1 MMEHPD
7 QTRSLLVRLAI
18 VSASMTLLIVLAGGT
33 PPGSRAVAIETE
45 ALGLD
50 EEQAFRAAAAAVAPA
65 VVRVEVAG
73 VSEVGLGGPAEAS
86 PASGPSTGLV
96 VGADGWVIAT
106 SFAVP
111 KDTSQAVVTLPVGS
125 RLVAR
130 VTGRDL
136 ARGLVLLKVDLPE
149 GTPALPVPAAVPR
162 DALSVGQWTLVLGK
176 AWSAL
181 EPSVGVGILSA
192 TSRAWGR
199 AVQTDASVSPANYG
213 GPLVDIEG
221 RVIGV
226 LAPLPAETAGMMAG
240 TELYDSGIGFAVP
253 LEDILRVLPRL
264 QAGETLSPG
273 IMGIGYASR
282 DPFTAVPVVAAC
294 RADSP
299 AGRAGLR
306 VGDRIVEAGGRAVSR
321 VAELKHAIAPLYAGD
336 PLDLVV
342 ERGQGNERLPVRVE
356 LIASLPPWRRPVL
369 GIVPGRVGGAS
380 PDEAQAGRPADG
392 AVPGVTVA
400 WTWPDGPAARAGIE
414 PGDRITSVRSQP
426 GAGDAE
432 PTTLDVTT
440 ATILGGVLAG
450 LDPGAVVEVGINRA
464 GETRSIAV
472 PLAAQPTAVPNGVAT
487 IEADPATTSVERLGA
502 AEIVRPAWAVLPAAT
517 AKAPLGVLVYCGQ
530 PAGAGGAAVKAARAA
545 EIDEAFKREAE
556 RWRAAATRYGVAVVL
571 PQSSDPQRWGRED
584 IATLARTL
592 DGLRL
597 RRAIDPSRVA
607 FAGSGAGGAFAWLAA
622 EALGPAVRGVAL
634 LDATLPRQATITP
647 TEPGRSRAVL
657 FGTLPGAAVNRV
669 DDDRR
674 KLEAAGYPVGLLPD
688 LVGDGLPTETLCS
701 WVEALGVL

>member
-1 MMEHPD
+1 MIRRRTVHRLGEGRAIGV
-7 QTRSLLVRLAI
+7 TWLVALLTMALASELRGADDI
-18 VSASMTLLIVLAGGT
+18 DGVGLQEE
-33 PPGSRAVAIETE
+33 AV
-45 ALGLD
+45 
-50 EEQAFRAAAAAVAPA
+50 FRAAAAAVAPA

-86 PASGPSTGLV
+86 PASGPSSGLV
-96 VGADGWVIAT
+96 VGAEGWVVAT
-106 SFAVP
+106 SFAIP
-111 KDTSQAVVTLPVGS
+111 KDTPQAVVTLPGGV
-125 RLVAR
+125 RHVAR

-136 ARGLVLLKVDLPE
+136 ARGLVLLKIDLPA
-149 GTPALPVPAAVPR
+149 GTPPLPVMEAVPR
-162 DALSVGQWTLVLGK
+162 ATLSVGQGTLVLGR
-176 AWSAL
+176 AWSAS

-192 TSRAWGR
+192 TNRAWGR

-213 GPLVDIEG
+213 GALVDLEG

-226 LAPLPAETAGMMAG
+226 LAPLPAEMAGMMAG

-273 IMGIGYASR
+273 IIGIGYASR
-282 DPFTAVPVVAAC
+282 DPFTAPPVVATC

-306 VGDRIVEAGGRAVSR
+306 VGDKIVEAGGQAVTR

-336 PLDLVV
+336 ALDLVV
-342 ERGQGNERLPVRVE
+342 ERGEARERVAVRVE
-356 LIASLPPWRRPVL
+356 LVATLPPWRRPVL
-369 GIVPGRVGGAS
+369 GLVPRRVG
-380 PDEAQAGRPADG
+380 PDAPGNPEPGKPAEDDG
-392 AVPGVTVA
+392 GKPGVTVG

-414 PGDRITSVRSQP
+414 PGDRIVSVRQQ
-426 GAGDAE
+426 AGGGGAE
-432 PTTLDVTT
+432 PAALDVSSP
-440 ATILGGVLAG
+440 ATLGGFLSG
-450 LDPGAVVEVGINRA
+450 LDAGTVVDVAFERG
-464 GETRSIAV
+464 GEAKSIPVA
-472 PLAAQPTAVPNGVAT
+472 LAAQPTAVPIGVPT
-487 IEADPATTSVERLGA
+487 TEVDPATTAVERLGA

-517 AKAPLGVLVYCGQ
+517 AQAPLGVLVYCGQ
-530 PAGAGGAAVKAARAA
+530 PAGGAGGKPSRAA
-545 EIDEAFKREAE
+545 EIDEASKREAE
-556 RWRAAATRYGVAVVL
+556 RWRGAATRYGVAVVL

-597 RRAIDPSRVA
+597 RRAIDPSRIA

-634 LDATLPRQATITP
+634 LDTTLPRQATISP
-647 TEPGRSRAVL
+647 TEPGRSRSVL
-657 FGTLPGAAVNRV
+657 FGSLPGAAVNRI

-674 KLEAAGYPVGLLPD
+674 RLEAAGYPVGLLPD

-701 WVEALGVL
+701 WVESLGVL

>member
-1 MMEHPD
+1 MQRRTGHPLGEG
-7 QTRSLLVRLAI
+7 RAIGVAWLIALL
-18 VSASMTLLIVLAGGT
+18 
-33 PPGSRAVAIETE
+33 AVALLSGAPAADDIDGVGLQEE
-45 ALGLD
+45 AV
-50 EEQAFRAAAAAVAPA
+50 FRSAAAAVAPA

-86 PASGPSTGLV
+86 PASGPSSGLV
-96 VGADGWVIAT
+96 VGAEGWVVAT

-111 KDTSQAVVTLPVGS
+111 KDATQAVVTLPGGV
-125 RLVAR
+125 RQVAR

-136 ARGLVLLKVDLPE
+136 ARGLVLLKIDLPA
-149 GTPALPVPAAVPR
+149 GTPPLPVMEAVPR
-162 DALSVGQWTLVLGK
+162 AMLSVGQGTLVLGR
-176 AWSAL
+176 AWSAS

-192 TSRAWGR
+192 TNRAWGR

-213 GPLVDIEG
+213 GALVDLEG

-273 IMGIGYASR
+273 IIGIGYASR
-282 DPFTAVPVVAAC
+282 DPFTAPPVVATC

-306 VGDRIVEAGGRAVSR
+306 VGDTIVEAGGQAVTR

-336 PLDLVV
+336 ALDLVV
-342 ERGQGNERLPVRVE
+342 ERGEARERVAVRVE
-356 LIASLPPWRRPVL
+356 LVATLPPWRRPVL
-369 GIVPGRVGGAS
+369 GVVPRRVG
-380 PDEAQAGRPADG
+380 PDAPRNAVPEGPAEGDG
-392 AVPGVTVA
+392 GKPGVTVA

-414 PGDRITSVRSQP
+414 PGDRIVSVRQQ
-426 GAGDAE
+426 AGGGGAE
-432 PTTLDVTT
+432 PAALDVSSP
-440 ATILGGVLAG
+440 AILGGFLSG
-450 LDPGAVVEVGINRA
+450 LDAGTVVDVAFDRG
-464 GETRSIAV
+464 GEAKSIPVA
-472 PLAAQPTAVPNGVAT
+472 LATQPTAVPIGVPT
-487 IEADPATTSVERLGA
+487 VEVDPATTAVERLGA

-517 AKAPLGVLVYCGQ
+517 AQAPLGVLVYCGQ
-530 PAGAGGAAVKAARAA
+530 PAGVAGGKPSRAA
-545 EIDEAFKREAE
+545 EIDEALKREAE
-556 RWRAAATRYGVAVVL
+556 RWRGAATRYGIAVVL
-571 PQSSDPQRWGRED
+571 PQSTDPQRWGRED

-597 RRAIDPSRVA
+597 RRAIDPSRIAV
-607 FAGSGAGGAFAWLAA
+607 AGSGAGGAFAWLAA

-634 LDATLPRQATITP
+634 LDATLPRQATISP
-647 TEPGRSRAVL
+647 TEPGRSRSVL
-657 FGTLPGAAVNRV
+657 FGSLPGAPVNRI

-674 KLEAAGYPVGLLPD
+674 RLEAAGYPVGLLPD
-688 LVGDGLPTETLCS
+688 LAGDGLPAETLCS
-701 WVEALGVL
+701 WVESLGVL

>member
-1 MMEHPD
+1 MG
-7 QTRSLLVRLAI
+7 RLAGHLFG
-18 VSASMTLLIVLAGGT
+18 VGRASCVAWLIALLLSLS
-33 PPGSRAVAIETE
+33 PGPLEPRRTAADETDDV
-45 ALGLD
+45 GLQ
-50 EEQAFRAAAAAVAPA
+50 EEEVFRAAAAAVAPA

-86 PASGPSTGLV
+86 PASGPSSGLV
-96 VGADGWVIAT
+96 VGAEGWVVAT

-111 KDTSQAVVTLPVGS
+111 KDASQAVVTLPGGV

-149 GTPALPVPAAVPR
+149 GTPPLPVVEAVPR
-162 DALSVGQWTLVLGK
+162 DALSVGQGTLVLGR
-176 AWSAL
+176 AWSAS

-192 TSRAWGR
+192 TNRAWGR

-213 GPLVDIEG
+213 GPLVDLEG

-264 QAGETLSPG
+264 QSGETLSPG
-273 IMGIGYASR
+273 VIGIGYASR
-282 DPFTAVPVVAAC
+282 DPFTAPPVVATC

-306 VGDRIVEAGGRAVSR
+306 VGDRIVGAGGQVVSR

-336 PLDLVV
+336 AIDLVV
-342 ERGQGNERLPVRVE
+342 ERGEAGERVAVRVE
-356 LIASLPPWRRPVL
+356 LVATLPPWRRPVL
-369 GIVPGRVGGAS
+369 GLVPRRVG
-380 PDEAQAGRPADG
+380 PDAAANPDPEKPAEGDRG
-392 AVPGVTVA
+392 KPGVTVA

-414 PGDRITSVRSQP
+414 PGDRIVSVRQQAVE
-426 GAGDAE
+426 GGAE
-432 PTTLDVTT
+432 PAPLDVS
-440 ATILGGVLAG
+440 APAILGGFLSG
-450 LDPGAVVEVGINRA
+450 LDAGAVVDVAFERG
-464 GETRSIAV
+464 GEAKSLAV
-472 PLAAQPTAVPNGVAT
+472 PLAVQPTAVPIGVPT
-487 IEADPATTSVERLGA
+487 TEVDPATTAVERLGA

-517 AKAPLGVLVYCGQ
+517 AQSPLGVLVYCGQ
-530 PAGAGGAAVKAARAA
+530 PAGGSGGKPSRAA
-545 EIDEAFKREAE
+545 EVDEAAKREAE
-556 RWRAAATRYGVAVVL
+556 RWRGAATRYGVAVVL

-597 RRAIDPSRVA
+597 RRAIDPSRIA
-607 FAGSGAGGAFAWLAA
+607 FAGSGPGGAFAWLAA

-634 LDATLPRQATITP
+634 LDATLPRQATISP
-647 TEPGRSRAVL
+647 TEPGRSRSVL
-657 FGTLPGAAVNRV
+657 FGSLPGAPVNRI

-674 KLEAAGYPVGLLPD
+674 RLEAAGYPVGLLPD
-688 LVGDGLPTETLCS
+688 LAGDGLPTETLCS

>member
-1 MMEHPD
+1 MMRNRDRARALEPS
-7 QTRSLLVRLAI
+7 RAFLGGACLAWLLLAG
-18 VSASMTLLIVLAGGT
+18 VLAVA
-33 PPGSRAVAIETE
+33 SRARADESEVV
-45 ALGLD
+45 GLD
-50 EEQAFRAAAAAVAPA
+50 EEQAFQAAAAAVAPA

-73 VSEVGLGGPAEAS
+73 VSAAGLGGPAEAS
-86 PASGPSTGLV
+86 PASGPSSGLV
-96 VGADGWVIAT
+96 VGAEGWIIAT

-111 KDTSQAVVTLPVGS
+111 KDTSQAVVTLPGGA
-125 RLVAR
+125 RQVAR

-136 ARGLVLLKVDLPE
+136 ARGLVLLKVDLPAD
-149 GTPALPVPAAVPR
+149 TPPLPVPQVVPR
-162 DALSVGQWTLVLGK
+162 DALEVGQWTLVLGR

-282 DPFTAVPVVAAC
+282 DPFTAAPVVAAC

-306 VGDRIVEAGGRAVSR
+306 VGDRIVEAGGSAVTR
-321 VAELKHAIAPLYAGD
+321 VAELKSAMATLYAGD
-336 PLDLVV
+336 TIHLVV
-342 ERGQGNERLPVRVE
+342 ERGPTNERLPVSVE
-356 LIASLPPWRRPVL
+356 LVASLPPWRRPVL
-369 GIVPGRVGGAS
+369 GIVPGRVGAAS
-380 PDEAQAGRPADG
+380 TDDGKAAAAAPGDAPA
-392 AVPGVTVA
+392 PGVTVA

-414 PGDRITSVRSQP
+414 PGDRITSVRPQAVEE
-426 GAGDAE
+426 GAVPAS
-432 PTTLDVTT
+432 LDVTT
-440 ATILGGVLAG
+440 ATILGGFLAG
-450 LDPGAVVEVGINRA
+450 LDAGAVVDVGVDRA
-464 GETRSIAV
+464 GEARSIAV
-472 PLAAQPTAVPNGVAT
+472 PLATQPTTVPIGVAT
-487 IEADPATTSVERLGA
+487 VEADPATTVVERLGA
-502 AEIVRPAWAVLPAAT
+502 AEIVRPAWAVLPAASS
-517 AKAPLGVLVYCGQ
+517 KAPLGVLVYCGQ
-530 PAGAGGAAVKAARAA
+530 PAGGGAAGKSAR
-545 EIDEAFKREAE
+545 EQGDEVAKREAE

-571 PQSSDPQRWGRED
+571 PQSTDPQRWGRED

-597 RRAIDPSRVA
+597 RRVLDPSRVA

-622 EALGPAVRGVAL
+622 DALGPAVRGVAL

-657 FGTLPGAAVNRV
+657 FGSLPGAAVTRV
-669 DDDRR
+669 DEDRR
-674 KLEAAGYPVGLLPD
+674 QLEAAGYPVGLLPD